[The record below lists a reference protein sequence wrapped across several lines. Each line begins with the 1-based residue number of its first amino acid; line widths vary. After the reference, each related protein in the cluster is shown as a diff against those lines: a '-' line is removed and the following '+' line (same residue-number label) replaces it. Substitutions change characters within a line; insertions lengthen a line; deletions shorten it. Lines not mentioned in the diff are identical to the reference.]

1 MPSSVAFEQIVEL
14 HRNRWMVPL
23 LADLAAHN
31 GARFVEMV
39 NRLGIARDSLVR
51 TLQTARDAGWVIPN
65 PGYGHPLRP
74 EYILSESGHAV
85 AGVAGAL
92 DHIQRQM
99 GLDPGALTRWGVPL
113 VQAIDNGHR
122 RFNALSRIVAPA
134 SPRAVSQGLRT
145 LTEHG
150 LVKRELVD
158 GFPPISLYDLTDRG
172 RRLSAAIG

>member
-1 MPSSVAFEQIVEL
+1 MSSSLTFEQIIEL

-85 AGVAGAL
+85 SGIAGAL
-92 DHIQRQM
+92 VGIQRQM

-113 VQAIDNGHR
+113 VHAIDRGHR
-122 RFNALSRIVAPA
+122 RFNALSRILTPA

-145 LTEHG
+145 LTEHR
-150 LVKRELVD
+150 LVARDLVD
-158 GFPPISLYDLTDRG
+158 GFPPIGLYDLTDRG
-172 RRLSAAIG
+172 KMISTAIG